1 MSNVLRP
8 GELFGLRW
16 NCFDPDRCPLEI
28 KETTY
33 KGKIRRLGKTK
44 GSLTS
49 VPIAKQLAEELVEW
63 KGLCKDSSPKAFIFA
78 GRTGRFLD
86 SSHYRKTVVIPPR
99 AQDSRDAKRL
109 WVEAELLT
117 GIVFGI

>member
-63 KGLCKDSSPKAFIFA
+63 KGLCKECLQKRSSLPA
-78 GRTGRFLD
+78 GRDDFSIRATTAKPSLSRPE
-86 SSHYRKTVVIPPR
+86 RKTPVMPNGYG
-99 AQDSRDAKRL
+99 SKL
-109 WVEAELLT
+109 SS
-117 GIVFGI
+117 